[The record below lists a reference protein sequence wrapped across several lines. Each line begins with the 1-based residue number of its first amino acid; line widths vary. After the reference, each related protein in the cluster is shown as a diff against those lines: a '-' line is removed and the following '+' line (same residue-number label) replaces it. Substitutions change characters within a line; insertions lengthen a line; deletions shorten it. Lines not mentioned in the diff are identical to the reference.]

1 MLTIF
6 TPTFNRAE
14 LLKRVYDSLLRQREK
29 NFSWLIVDD
38 GSTDNTKEVV
48 EEWLREGRINIQY
61 EYQENGGK
69 MRAHN
74 QGVNLCNTEL
84 FLCLDSDDFLTED
97 AVEIIL
103 SCYEKK
109 IKGNPKYGGI
119 VAHKGEDVKTPLY
132 GAIFPKVREST
143 LYGLY
148 ERGFSGETTL
158 IFRTQLLKQHLFP
171 EIPGEKYVPEDYVY
185 DQIDKNY
192 VLYVVPKVL
201 TLCQIVKDG
210 YTDNVKK
217 LREENPYGWF
227 LYYRQRASLAKPSLL
242 KLKYISHY
250 LRFASTVGENVWRKT
265 ELSKG
270 WLLLGIP
277 GALLL
282 FAAKKK

>member
-1 MLTIF
+1 M
-6 TPTFNRAE
+6 
-14 LLKRVYDSLLRQREK
+14 
-29 NFSWLIVDD
+29 
-38 GSTDNTKEVV
+38 
-48 EEWLREGRINIQY
+48 
-61 EYQENGGK
+61 
-69 MRAHN
+69 
-74 QGVNLCNTEL
+74 
-84 FLCLDSDDFLTED
+84 
-97 AVEIIL
+97 
-103 SCYEKK
+103 
-109 IKGNPKYGGI
+109 
-119 VAHKGEDVKTPLY
+119 
-132 GAIFPKVREST
+132 
-143 LYGLY
+143 
-148 ERGFSGETTL
+148 

>member
-109 IKGNPKYGGI
+109 IKGNPKYG
-119 VAHKGEDVKTPLY
+119 ALSPTKG
-132 GAIFPKVREST
+132 RM
-143 LYGLY
+143 
-148 ERGFSGETTL
+148 
-158 IFRTQLLKQHLFP
+158 
-171 EIPGEKYVPEDYVY
+171 
-185 DQIDKNY
+185 
-192 VLYVVPKVL
+192 
-201 TLCQIVKDG
+201 
-210 YTDNVKK
+210 
-217 LREENPYGWF
+217 
-227 LYYRQRASLAKPSLL
+227 
-242 KLKYISHY
+242 
-250 LRFASTVGENVWRKT
+250 
-265 ELSKG
+265 
-270 WLLLGIP
+270 
-277 GALLL
+277 
-282 FAAKKK
+282 